1 MPISTVVQRPLDS
14 DAMLAR
20 FNRLM
25 QDLATGTYTRNSFL
39 PWEVELLLDM
49 QACGGRRCGNELL
62 KRYQKAV
69 QRDLE
74 NGSDRPLKL
83 SEYLNRCEAKRAV

>member
-1 MPISTVVQRPLDS
+1 
-14 DAMLAR
+14 MLAR

-25 QDLATGTYTRNSFL
+25 QDLAAGTYSRNSFF

-49 QACGGRRCGNELL
+49 QSCGERRCGTELL
-62 KRYQKAV
+62 KRYQRAV
-69 QRDLE
+69 QRGLQ

-83 SEYLNRCEAKRAV
+83 SEYLDRCEAKRAV